1 MKATTIFFIFGLAL
15 SILTACQS
23 NPSETS
29 IVTTTPAANEQQNFA
44 ATDTVTVLSISP
56 VNDNR
61 GVLDQQHVFTGKCLA
76 LSSGEFVETFLMRRE
91 AKSIHSFNFA
101 ETDHVLLIS
110 RNGANITLIKNLTL
124 AAKLKK

>member
-15 SILTACQS
+15 SILTACKS

-29 IVTTTPAANEQQNFA
+29 TIIASPDITEQHNY
-44 ATDTVTVLSISP
+44 ATMDTVTVIAVSP
-56 VNDNR
+56 VNDNQ
-61 GVLDQQHVFTGKCLA
+61 GYMNEQHVFTGKCLA
-76 LSSGEFVETFLMRRE
+76 LNSGEFVETFLMRGE

-101 ETDHVLLIS
+101 ETGHVLLIS
-110 RNGANITLIKNLTL
+110 HNGANITLVKNLTL